1 MSYNLI
7 YLGTPSSLRPLG
19 TTDLYLGGLS
29 ILLYSY
35 LPTRTCSMPGTLPYV
50 TLCLLSTII
59 YLRVDATVSQ
69 NRVILRHPQ
78 IQSTLPYRSLGTWV
92 KELYL
97 N

>member
-1 MSYNLI
+1 
-7 YLGTPSSLRPLG
+7 
-19 TTDLYLGGLS
+19 
-29 ILLYSY
+29 
-35 LPTRTCSMPGTLPYV
+35 MPGTLPYV